1 MKPILTL
8 LLLTVLLLAPLGV
21 LPNSS
26 TAEPAAD
33 PRTTA
38 LPIYTLP
45 EGAAADGK
53 LAEWGG
59 IPPVPAERFNIGPF
73 NSNPDPAK
81 RPAPDN
87 FAPTLRC
94 GMKPGSPDL
103 YFLIVVRDSQRY
115 TEPKAAWIEGDRVEL
130 FLDFGRQARDEQQPD
145 WWKDKDR
152 NRFANPPGM
161 GQFGFGPQTLAFA
174 AEARTASGAA
184 KWKYDYACVPVEG
197 GTAYELRLDGQSV
210 LDSLGAKALPERAG
224 FELILDDQDNPL
236 VLRTEGWSNG
246 GFQGGDS
253 AWLFIRE
260 RMAHVF
266 TDGYGL
272 LSLRPQPADAAAA
285 APLPKSLPELFG
297 IDPTAAQIE
306 RSIATLP
313 ADRLADLV
321 YWAGLSNVQFTPTL
335 VKALMQVRSPLVREN
350 CLAML
355 FYTEQPKEAAQA
367 ACAAAYASTDADPLA
382 PNVAIL
388 ANLVNEKH
396 AIGFVPEVTKLTV
409 HPDLTVAISAARALA
424 KVGTAGDIA
433 PLERTIANRIADL
446 KNSATI
452 PEMQRVGLVRA
463 VNVFMQPSL
472 DALKLRVE
480 PIVIPTA
487 TPVVT
492 VKAENTDLPRL
503 MPLDNNH
510 VYNAKGLLRAWPKDG
525 PKELWRMEVGEGK
538 SAVTEAN
545 GRAFTAA
552 QFDGKQWALCLNPA
566 TGATIWKHEIYPK
579 AASDVVKGPIVTP
592 LVDGNRVYF
601 IATANASPY
610 DPISPVYCLNAEDGA
625 EIWRSDD
632 NEYAS
637 QGSATP
643 LIVGDTLYIPAGK
656 SGKGKILVAVD
667 KLTGKLRWS
676 VADPQKR
683 PDTYGSSAS
692 PAYQI
697 IDGIPQIICGVY
709 GGAREAWGVSAKTGE
724 LYWSY
729 PTPMHHSLISSP
741 VATGSRVVLCGG
753 QGSAAFSAC
762 LQMYVRDGKVRAR
775 QLYRSE
781 KNQVNMYH
789 TVAVLNGAVYG
800 FGSKSLQCTSLE
812 DGRVLWER
820 SSGDWGMD
828 QPLIVADGLIF
839 ALGKRGDLVL
849 IEANQTGYKELGR
862 VATRI
867 KLGIP
872 QQPTLAN
879 GRLYVRGD
887 TSVVCYDVLNTKN

>member
-1 MKPILTL
+1 MNPARILTVCMMAML
-8 LLLTVLLLAPLGV
+8 VADGAALAAG
-21 LPNSS
+21 
-26 TAEPAAD
+26 PAPD
-33 PRTTA
+33 PRTTV

-45 EGAAADGK
+45 AGAAADGK
-53 LAEWGG
+53 LAEWAGV
-59 IPPVPAERFNIGPF
+59 PPVPAERFNIGPF

-81 RPAPDN
+81 RPAPDD

-103 YFLIVVRDSQRY
+103 YFLIVVRDSRRY

-145 WWKDKDR
+145 WWKGKDR

-161 GQFGFGPQTLAFA
+161 GQFGLGPQTLAFA
-174 AEARTASGAA
+174 AEARLASGAA

-197 GTAYELRLDGQSV
+197 GTAYELRIDGQSV

-224 FELILDDQDNPL
+224 FELYIDDQYYPL
-236 VLRTEGWSNG
+236 VLRTEGWNNG
-246 GFQGGDS
+246 GLNGGDS
-253 AWLFIRE
+253 AWLFTRE

-266 TDGYGL
+266 TDQYGI

-285 APLPKSLPELFG
+285 ALLPKTLPELFG
-297 IDPTAAQIE
+297 IDPTASQIE

-321 YWAGLSNVQFTPTL
+321 YWAGLTNVQFTPTL
-335 VKALMQVRSPLVREN
+335 VTALMQSGSPLVREN

-355 FYTEQPKEAAQA
+355 YYTAQPKEAAQA
-367 ACAAAYASTDADPLA
+367 ACAAAYAATDAALQS
-382 PNVAIL
+382 PNVGIL

-396 AIGFVPEVTKLTV
+396 ELGFVPEVTKLAAD
-409 HPDLTVAISAARALA
+409 PDLTVAISAARALA
-424 KVGTAGDIA
+424 KVGTAADIA
-433 PLERTIANRIADL
+433 PLEQAIAARIADL
-446 KNSATI
+446 KGSATI

-463 VNVFMQPSL
+463 VEVFMQPSL
-472 DALKLRVE
+472 EALKLRVE

-503 MPLDNNH
+503 MPLDNNN

-525 PKELWRMEVGEGK
+525 PKELWRVEVGEGK
-538 SAVTEAN
+538 AAVTEVN

-566 TGATIWKHEIYPK
+566 TGATIWKQEIYPK
-579 AASDVVKGPIVTP
+579 AWKHVANGPIVTP
-592 LVDGNRVYF
+592 LVDGKRVYF
-601 IATANASPY
+601 IPKMDGNYNPL
-610 DPISPVYCLNAEDGA
+610 SPVYCLKAEDGA
-625 EIWRSDD
+625 EVWRSDD
-632 NEYAS
+632 NEYFA
-637 QGSATP
+637 QPDAAP
-643 LIVGDTLYIPAGK
+643 LIIDDTLYIPAGK
-656 SGKGKILVAVD
+656 GGKGKILVAVD

-709 GGAREAWGVSAKTGE
+709 GGAREAWAVSAKTGE

-729 PTPMHHSLISSP
+729 QTPMHHSLISSP
-741 VATGSRVVLCGG
+741 VASGSRVVLCGG

-775 QLYRSE
+775 QIYRSE
-781 KNQVNMYH
+781 KNQVNMYN
-789 TVAVLNGAVYG
+789 TVAVLSGAVYG

-812 DGRVLWER
+812 DGRLLWEQAG
-820 SSGDWGMD
+820 GDWGMD
-828 QPLIVADGLIF
+828 QSLIVADGLIF
-839 ALGKRGDLVL
+839 ALTKKGDLVL
-849 IEANQTGYKELGR
+849 AEANQTGYKELGR

-867 KLGIP
+867 KPGIP

-887 TSVVCYDVLNTKN
+887 TTVVCYDVLNTKN

>member
-1 MKPILTL
+1 MTAML
-8 LLLTVLLLAPLGV
+8 VAGSAALA
-21 LPNSS
+21 
-26 TAEPAAD
+26 AEPATD
-33 PRTTA
+33 PRTTV

-45 EGAAADGK
+45 QGAAADGK

-81 RPAPDN
+81 RPAPDD
-87 FAPTLRC
+87 FAPALRC

-161 GQFGFGPQTLAFA
+161 GQFGLGPQTLAFA
-174 AEARTASGAA
+174 AEARVASDAG

-210 LDSLGAKALPERAG
+210 LDSLGAKTLPERAG
-224 FELILDDQDNPL
+224 FELTLDDQDSPL

-246 GFQGGDS
+246 GHQGGDS

-260 RMAHVF
+260 RMAHAF
-266 TDGYGL
+266 TDQYGI
-272 LSLRPQPADAAAA
+272 LSLRPQPADAGAAAA
-285 APLPKSLPELFG
+285 APPPKTLAELFG
-297 IDPTAAQIE
+297 IDPTGAQVE
-306 RSIATLP
+306 QSIATLP

-321 YWAGLSNVQFTPTL
+321 YWAGLSGVEFSPGL

-367 ACAAAYASTDADPLA
+367 ACESAYAATDAALQS

-388 ANLVNEKH
+388 ANLVNEKYE
-396 AIGFVPEVTKLTV
+396 IGFAPEVTKLAAD
-409 HPDLTVAISAARALA
+409 PDLTVAISATRALA
-424 KVGTAGDIA
+424 KVGAAGDIA
-433 PLERTIANRIADL
+433 PLEQAIAARIADL
-446 KNSATI
+446 KGSAAT

-463 VNVFMQPSL
+463 VEVFMQPSL
-472 DALKLRVE
+472 EALKLRVE

-503 MPLDNNH
+503 MPLDNNN

-525 PKELWRMEVGEGK
+525 PKELWRVEVGEGK
-538 SAVTEAN
+538 AAVTEVN

-566 TGATIWKHEIYPK
+566 TGAAIWKQEIYPK
-579 AASDVVKGPIVTP
+579 AWKHVANGPVVTP
-592 LVDGNRVYF
+592 LVDGNRVYV
-601 IATANASPY
+601 SPKMDVSY
-610 DPISPVYCLNAEDGA
+610 NPLSPVYCLNAEDGA
-625 EIWRSDD
+625 VIWRSDD
-632 NEYAS
+632 NEYFG
-637 QGSATP
+637 QNDATP
-643 LIVGDTLYIPAGK
+643 LIVDDTLYIPAGQ

-683 PDTYGSSAS
+683 PDTYGSAAS

-709 GGAREAWGVSAKTGE
+709 GGAREAWAVSAKTGE

-729 PTPMHHSLISSP
+729 QTPMHHSLISSP
-741 VATGSRVVLCGG
+741 VASGSRVVLCGG

-775 QLYRSE
+775 QIYRSE
-781 KNQVNMYH
+781 KNQVNMYN
-789 TVAVLNGAVYG
+789 TVAVLSGAVYG

-812 DGRVLWER
+812 DGRLLWEQAG
-820 SSGDWGMD
+820 GDWGMD
-828 QPLIVADGLIF
+828 QSLIVADGLIF
-839 ALGKRGDLVL
+839 ALTKKGDLVL
-849 IEANQTGYKELGR
+849 AEANQTGYKELGR

-867 KLGIP
+867 KPGIP

-879 GRLYVRGD
+879 GRLFVRGD
-887 TSVVCYDVLNTKN
+887 TTVVCYDVLNTKN